1 MYTENQIYDLI
12 AAHVADIS
20 SDVQHGPITRSSML
34 SPLGMDSIG
43 RAELIARMLEEL
55 SLTAPAYEFY
65 QANDLGEL
73 AAIFAHK
80 LKEKRISA

>member
-1 MYTENQIYDLI
+1 MTEDQIYDLI

-20 SDVQHGPITRSSML
+20 CDVAHGPITPASML

-55 SLTAPAYEFY
+55 SLTVPAYEFHK
-65 QANDLGEL
+65 ANDLGEL
-73 AAIFAHK
+73 AAIFASK
-80 LKEKRISA
+80 LEERQISA